1 MARKAGRGAD
11 PLGIEAL
18 FAPLLAEGLATPVDL
33 RATWTLD
40 DVYDALESL
49 AVMREN
55 QRQAYEAASKN
66 AGRR

>member
-1 MARKAGRGAD
+1 
-11 PLGIEAL
+11 L

-33 RATWTLD
+33 RTMWTLD